1 MAQEKSDDNS
11 KAEPKKAGKKT
22 AELEKQLEEA
32 RRKADEYLDMA
43 RRVQADFENYRRR
56 MEREADDRRRYAA
69 LDLVK
74 ELLNTADDLGRALEN
89 ADPEDL
95 LTVGVKGVRDN
106 LVKILEAQGV
116 REIPT
121 DGKFDPEL
129 HEALATVEADEDG
142 MVAMTAQKGYMMH
155 DRVIRYAK
163 VIVTKKREEPAAP
176 APEEGPADQAQD
188 IENKSE

>member
-1 MAQEKSDDNS
+1 MADEKSDEPS
-11 KAEPKKAGKKT
+11 KDESKKVPKKT

-32 RRKADEYLDMA
+32 RQKADEYLDMA

-56 MEREADDRRRYAA
+56 TEREAEDRRKYAT

-74 ELLNTADDLGRALEN
+74 ELLNTVDDLGRALEN
-89 ADPEDL
+89 ADPEDP

-106 LVKILEAQGV
+106 LVKIMEAQGV
-116 REIPT
+116 KEIPSE
-121 DGKFDPEL
+121 GRFDPEF

-142 MVAMTAQKGYMMH
+142 MVAMTAQKGYTMH

-163 VIVTKKREEPAAP
+163 VIVTKKKEQPAP
-176 APEEGPADQAQD
+176 APEEGPADNAQE
-188 IENKSE
+188 IENKEQ